1 MTQIPG
7 HTQLTAK
14 ALNRLATAIA
24 AEQLGVKGGSVRVG
38 VTDSAGLL
46 AVQVTGPIRLAPLGA
61 LEYRSSEQQHT
72 PLLERVEQI
81 RAAVAERLTAL
92 TGRRVASVILECTSA
107 EVAPA
112 RRVQ

>member
-61 LEYRSSEQQHT
+61 LEYSSSEQHT